1 MKEGG
6 QALLGGL
13 DALVSRNFFGA
24 QADSFEATLPPPKCL
39 EPFLSAAGSIAAAS
53 SSSSSSSACTS
64 SPGFR
69 AVFIRA
75 PAVLETGPGVEV
87 LAELELTEEQVESA
101 ARSRAAG
108 SGNSGG
114 AGGGSDAATDATSI
128 PRRVA
133 VAVRQGNLLA
143 TSFHPELTDDSRWH
157 ALFAEGVREARK
169 KSEKSGGEKEGE
181 VAKANLAASAGA
193 CKPLGRKV
201 NLPADLPVLAPGQK
215 Y

>member
-39 EPFLSAAGSIAAAS
+39 EPFLAAAGCSIANDSAS
-53 SSSSSSSACTS
+53 SSSS

-75 PAVLETGPGVEV
+75 PAVLETGPGVEI
-87 LAELELTEEQVESA
+87 LAELELTEEQAESA

-108 SGNSGG
+108 SGNSGKKKSES
-114 AGGGSDAATDATSI
+114 AADAAASI

-157 ALFAEGVREARK
+157 ALFAESAREAARK
-169 KSEKSGGEKEGE
+169 GKSSGASEAEAG
-181 VAKANLAASAGA
+181 AKANAARAAAAGA
-193 CKPLGRKV
+193 GGACQFLGRKV
-201 NLPADLPVLAPGQK
+201 NLPADLPVLGPGQK